1 MNLVVAALIL
11 AGLGLASRLQLT
23 PDGTGL
29 ALPGSGRRLP
39 ELCAVKRATGRP
51 CAGCGAGRAFVLAL
65 RGEPVRAWGVHPTG
79 VLYAAWAGAQLVLRS
94 LLALPWRGRP
104 SSRFV
109 ASEVAVSLGALCLL
123 PFTGLAR

>member
-1 MNLVVAALIL
+1 MNLLVALLLL
-11 AGLGLASRLQLT
+11 AGLGAASRLRVT

-29 ALPGSGRRLP
+29 GVPGTGWRLP

-65 RGEPVRAWGVHPTG
+65 QGELARAWGVHPTG
-79 VLYAAWAGAQLVLRS
+79 VLYAAWTAAQLALRS
-94 LLALPWRGRP
+94 LLALPWRWRP